1 VIHFPRIP
9 ALRGVLGGLLLAGLL
24 LSTAAC
30 GDDDDSTAQGEPTA
44 VPKKGELILATTTS
58 TQDSGLLDVLLPLFE
73 KRTGW
78 TAKPIAVGSG
88 QAMTMGQRGDADV
101 LLVHSPAAELTFM
114 NEGYGKERLL
124 VMHND
129 FVIVGPASD
138 PAGLKSLK
146 SAVDAMKAIQSKSA
160 TFISRG
166 DNSGTHALELTLW
179 RNAGI
184 DPKGQGWYQETGQ
197 GMGATLQVADQKDAY
212 TITDRATYL
221 ALKQN
226 LALQV
231 LNEGD
236 RAYFNVYHVLTL
248 NPEKNPRINVEGGNA
263 FAQFMVSKEAQEVIR
278 TFGVDKYG
286 EPLFVPDAGKAEE
299 SLRAR

>member
-1 VIHFPRIP
+1 
-9 ALRGVLGGLLLAGLL
+9 
-24 LSTAAC
+24 
-30 GDDDDSTAQGEPTA
+30 
-44 VPKKGELILATTTS
+44 
-58 TQDSGLLDVLLPLFE
+58 
-73 KRTGW
+73 
-78 TAKPIAVGSG
+78 
-88 QAMTMGQRGDADV
+88 
-101 LLVHSPAAELTFM
+101 
-114 NEGYGKERLL
+114 
-124 VMHND
+124 
-129 FVIVGPASD
+129 
-138 PAGLKSLK
+138 
-146 SAVDAMKAIQSKSA
+146 MKAIQSKGA

-179 RNAGI
+179 RAAGI

-197 GMGATLQVADQKDAY
+197 GMGATLQVADQKAAY

-231 LNEGD
+231 VSEGD
-236 RAYFNVYHVLTL
+236 RAYFNVYHVITL